1 MKKRMLS
8 AFLSLCLVLTMVP
21 AAFAGQ
27 TGANNV
33 DVQPADAKIKI
44 VYSTGTEPQQV
55 TTVYFNNDG
64 NDDWGTSYADGDHAW
79 DPLTYMDG
87 VVASEKAVVTLLDDI
102 TLTDTTMLVLAGKEV
117 TINGEGQKI
126 TCTLTGNI
134 PTEANGAH
142 KAGNDA
148 ISIPATAKLT
158 LDNVT
163 LEISKG
169 EDGTNATQGI
179 YNDGTLTLQNG
190 AKITVNG
197 VSQNGINGSTGTLVL
212 DGANTQINVQNVGG
226 SGIKCP
232 EVTVNGGATV
242 AVTGA
247 QDHGVSVTNLT
258 VSGTSSVKT
267 ENTGRYGITAAQ
279 DITLSD
285 TATIQATEAAVPIRV
300 QNGTMTV
307 PSGCTVTGDVVLGE
321 GAQVDGDGKESVSTS
336 QTIATVNGQAYVN
349 LDKALADLAA
359 NGGSMTLLQNANMTQ
374 KVTFAK
380 NATIDGSNGNYTIT
394 GAAADANVYF
404 EITGGTFEI
413 SNVNLTGF
421 GDEADSVVGAGVFKL
436 PNTASSSAKIVANNI
451 TVEKFN
457 RAAFDIRN
465 GVFELTDC
473 SINCDNGQTERLT
486 KGIVAG
492 YDNAGT
498 VMGSVNGCTITG
510 SDSTYEGWS
519 ASGIEVS
526 SGATVT
532 VTDTQITS
540 MKGGISV
547 ARNYGHGAAVVTV
560 SGDTTAITA
569 NDYALRVFESN
580 NSSDPIEGTSATLN
594 VNGGKYTGDVRISTG
609 DGKTPDGA
617 SKIVITGG
625 TFSAD
630 PSAFVSGDYTIQENN
645 GEYTVVAK
653 AAKTITFDAN
663 GGTFENGV
671 KTKEL
676 TTDLDGNL
684 TVAQVETL
692 GEPTY
697 EGYTFEGWELDQYT
711 DASTPSVYVFEQD
724 TTVKAVWE
732 KEAEEPGEDNS
743 YTITFDANGGT
754 FSSTA
759 TTSSEYFTA
768 QTDTQGYLTKDA
780 VPQPTRSNYT
790 FGGWSSTETGAS
802 EIAHNNLSVYQFSA
816 DTTLYAVWNSN
827 GGSSGGSGGSSGGGG
842 GSSSSETTT
851 NPDGSTTTIVTKPDG
866 STIETTKNPDG
877 SSEVVETAKDGTVT
891 TTTTD
896 ADGNKTEV
904 VQNTDGSSETTVTNK
919 DGSSSTTTVASN
931 GQVTAEVNVPSAVVS
946 SAENKGEAV
955 ALPMPSVSASSS
967 TQYAPSV
974 TVNLPSGKDVKVE
987 IPVENVNAGT
997 VAVLVKADGTE
1008 EVIKTTVETENG
1020 IAVTLS
1026 DGDTVKV
1033 VNNASSFSD
1042 VSSNYWGADAV
1053 AFATSRELFN
1063 GTSATTFAP
1072 ETTMNRAMIVTV
1084 LARLEGV
1091 DTTGGANWYDA
1102 GRAWAMEKGISDG
1115 SNMSG
1120 NLSREQL
1127 ATMLYRY
1134 AGEPAVSGGMDG
1146 YTDAASVSDYAQK
1159 AMAWAISEGIIT
1171 GYTANTLNPQG
1182 EATRAQV
1189 ATMLMRFCNSIA

>member
-8 AFLSLCLVLTMVP
+8 ALLSLCMVLTMVP
-21 AAFAGQ
+21 AALAAGGNPSI
-27 TGANNV
+27 TLNSMIEV
-33 DVQPADAKIKI
+33 AK
-44 VYSTGTEPQQV
+44 V
-55 TTVYFNNDG
+55 
-64 NDDWGTSYADGDHAW
+64 ADGAKDEVLASAEHTITVANAVAEVNGTKYAT
-79 DPLTYMDG
+79 LAEAIAQASADG
-87 VVASEKAVVTLLDDI
+87 TVTLLDDVTLDSAI
-102 TLTDTTMLVLAGKEV
+102 T
-117 TINGEGQKI
+117 IRN
-126 TCTLTGNI
+126 N
-134 PTEANGAH
+134 
-142 KAGNDA
+142 
-148 ISIPATAKLT
+148 LT
-158 LDNVT
+158 LDGASHT
-163 LEISKG
+163 
-169 EDGTNATQGI
+169 I
-179 YNDGTLTLQNG
+179 YGMAD
-190 AKITVNG
+190 
-197 VSQNGINGSTGTLVL
+197 
-212 DGANTQINVQNVGG
+212 
-226 SGIKCP
+226 
-232 EVTVNGGATV
+232 
-242 AVTGA
+242 
-247 QDHGVSVTNLT
+247 
-258 VSGTSSVKT
+258 
-267 ENTGRYGITAAQ
+267 
-279 DITLSD
+279 D
-285 TATIQATEAAVPIRV
+285 TA
-300 QNGTMTV
+300 
-307 PSGCTVTGDVVLGE
+307 
-321 GAQVDGDGKESVSTS
+321 
-336 QTIATVNGQAYVN
+336 VNF
-349 LDKALADLAA
+349 
-359 NGGSMTLLQNANMTQ
+359 T
-374 KVTFAK
+374 
-380 NATIDGSNGNYTIT
+380 
-394 GAAADANVYF
+394 
-404 EITGGTFEI
+404 ITGGTFT
-413 SNVNLTGF
+413 VKDATLTGF
-421 GDEADSVVGAGVFKL
+421 GDAASSSVTGAGVFKI
-436 PNTASSSAKIVANNI
+436 PNTASSAKLVADGLTI
-451 TVEKFN
+451 EEFN

-465 GVFELTDC
+465 GDFKITDC
-473 SINCDNGQTERLT
+473 EINCDNGQTDRLT

-492 YDNAGT
+492 YDSTGT
-498 VMGSVNGCTITG
+498 VTGSISGCTITG

-526 SGATVT
+526 SGAKVT
-532 VTDTQITS
+532 VTDTKITS

-547 ARNYGHGAAVVTV
+547 ARNYGYGAAEVTV

-569 NDYALRVFESN
+569 EDYALRVFESN
-580 NSSDPIEGTSATLN
+580 NSIAPNKGTSATLT
-594 VNGGKYTGDVRISTG
+594 VNGGKYTGDVHISIG
-609 DGKTPDGA
+609 DGKTSDEA

-625 TFSAD
+625 TFSVD
-630 PSAFVSGDYTIQENN
+630 PSAFVSGDYTIQKNN
-645 GEYTVVAK
+645 SEYTVVAK
-653 AAKTITFDAN
+653 TVKTITFDAN
-663 GGTFENGV
+663 GGIFENGV
-671 KTKEL
+671 ETQEL
-676 TTDLDGNL
+676 TTNLDGEL
-684 TVAQVETL
+684 SVTQVEKL

-697 EGYTFEGWELDQYT
+697 EGYTFERWELDQYA
-711 DASTPSVYVFEQD
+711 DASTPSVYVFKQD
-724 TTVKAVWE
+724 TRVKAVWE
-732 KEAEEPGEDNS
+732 KEAEEPSEDDS
-743 YTITFDANGGT
+743 YTITFDPNGGT
-754 FSSTA
+754 FPNTA
-759 TTSSEYFTA
+759 ATSSECFTA
-768 QTDTQGYLTKDA
+768 QTNAQGYLTKDA
-780 VPQPTRSNYT
+780 VPQPTRNNYT

-802 EIAHNNLSVYQFSA
+802 EIAHSKLSVYRFSA

-851 NPDGSTTTIVTKPDG
+851 NPDGSTTTIVTKPDD
-866 STIETTKNPDG
+866 STIETTKYPDG

-904 VQNTDGSSETTVTNK
+904 VENTDGSSETTVTNK

-967 TQYAPSV
+967 AESAPTV

-1026 DGDTVKV
+1026 DGDTVKI

-1091 DTTGGANWYDA
+1091 DTTGSASWYDA